1 MVGGSDGGG
10 EVLFE
15 ARSGCGKTR
24 AHSGP
29 ELRFVE
35 QQVGGHRGLA
45 DEVTERAGST
55 FAPLDVNELSTAT
68 EQVAGLDGGGPGS
81 RMVCWSSRA
90 NPMA

>member
-1 MVGGSDGGG
+1 
-10 EVLFE
+10 
-15 ARSGCGKTR
+15 
-24 AHSGP
+24 
-29 ELRFVE
+29 
-35 QQVGGHRGLA
+35 LA